1 MQGVRAIVVLVG
13 LLCVNGLYFL
23 VKVSKQQQIFPGSIC
38 LTAIK
43 YSGGEIL
50 FHYRATKRHAN
61 GVQL

>member
-1 MQGVRAIVVLVG
+1 
-13 LLCVNGLYFL
+13 LCVNGLYFL